1 MSSEPRIFKSPHDRD
16 PSLLPEMSIVDYLLK
31 RLKENGLDKTDT
43 IWVANASTGVNV
55 YFKDIEKDSIKVAS
69 ALTRLGFKNKDVLYF
84 VTYETAVLY
93 IIQLGVWRLN
103 GAVRGGFQKET
114 PEEYARQMKDSKA
127 RYVLVDKETYPLVQK
142 SVEIMPWPVKIIS
155 FDDVGKPEVA
165 TVKSL
170 LEDDG
175 SAMPEHVE
183 INPKEDIVCIPNT
196 SASTGLPKGVCHTHF
211 TLMMQ
216 SYDPKSVDIF
226 MWPFMTPM
234 SNYAAG
240 SFMAS
245 CSSITNGSSVYHLG
259 KFEKETYFEQLAK
272 YKPGNCLM
280 YPFLANWF
288 IRSEELE
295 KYDLSFLHMV
305 TIAGSVLDPAT
316 ADLIHTKLPNVRIA
330 QFYGMTECFLISGT
344 EVDTTPDTPR
354 NRRNPTK
361 ENQGEISVSSGKLS
375 PYVQAKIVDVSSGN
389 LLGPNERGLIYVR
402 APTLMKG
409 YLREGHEKPVLPEDE
424 VEDGWLRTGD
434 IGFFDEHSNI
444 YVLERTSF
452 LFKYYMFFVSPTEIE
467 NTVKLHEDVLE
478 VGVVDIPDPK
488 CTSVARAFVRR
499 KANATCTEEEL
510 VQFVAQRL
518 PEHKQLHGGVQFVD
532 KLPESKGNKLD
543 RIALKKLALAK
554 K

>member
-1 MSSEPRIFKSPHDRD
+1 MPLEPKIYKSPHDRD
-16 PSLLPEMSIVDYLLK
+16 PSLLPELGIVDYILK
-31 RLKENGLDKTDT
+31 RLKENGRAKTEDV
-43 IWVANASTGVNV
+43 WMEDAQTGVKV
-55 YFKDIEKDSIKVAS
+55 YFKDVERDSKRVAS
-69 ALTRLGFKNKDVLYF
+69 ALTRLGFKNKDALYF
-84 VTYETAVLY
+84 VTYESAVLY
-93 IIQLGVWRLN
+93 LIHIGVWRLN

-127 RYVLVDKETYPLVQK
+127 RFVLVDKETYPLVQK

-196 SASTGLPKGVCHTHF
+196 SASTGLAKGVCHTHF
-211 TLMMQ
+211 NLMAQ
-216 SYDPKSVDIF
+216 GYDPKSVDVF
-226 MWPFMTPM
+226 KCPLMTPM
-234 SNYAAG
+234 SNYAVG
-240 SFMAS
+240 SYMVTCNS
-245 CSSITNGSSVYHLG
+245 LTNGSTVYHLG
-259 KFEKETYFEQLAK
+259 KFEKEKYFEQLAK
-272 YKPGNCLM
+272 FKPGNCIM

-288 IRSEELE
+288 VRSEELE
-295 KYDLSFLHMV
+295 KYDLSFLKLI
-305 TIAGSVLDPAT
+305 TITGSVLDPAT
-316 ADLIHTKLPNVRIA
+316 AELINEKLPNLRIA
-330 QFYGMTECFLISGT
+330 LFYGMTECFIITST
-344 EVDTTPDTPR
+344 EVDTTEETPR
-354 NRRNPTK
+354 NRKNPVK
-361 ENQGEISVSSGKLS
+361 ENQGEFCVSSGKLA
-375 PYVQAKIVDVSSGN
+375 PYVQAKVVDVSSGE
-389 LLGPNERGLIYVR
+389 LLGANERGIFYFKM
-402 APTLMKG
+402 PMLMKG
-409 YLREGHEKPVLPEDE
+409 YLREGHEKPVLPENE
-424 VEDGWLRTGD
+424 IENGWIRSGD
-434 IGFFDEHSNI
+434 IGFFDEESNI

-452 LFKYYMFFVSPTEIE
+452 IFKYYMFFVSPTEIE
-467 NTVKLHEDVLE
+467 NTIKLHEDVLE

-543 RIALKKLALAK
+543 RFALKKLALE
-554 K
+554 